1 MSRAEKMILAGTAAI
16 VLLILILDAIA
27 PREPNWNTSFTRY
40 KTDLYACGLTYDR
53 LGDLFPQG
61 VTTVREPI
69 YSTAEQRL
77 ALDSAAPRVNHI
89 FIDGSFSLDD
99 LDLRHLLMMVEAGD
113 DAFIAAEDFYG
124 LIQDTLNF
132 STAYHWE
139 QPDTT
144 SMAREVK
151 TFFTNDT
158 DAVRFTV
165 FPLRNDTASRFARG
179 GFEESFNHF
188 PVDSTQVLAEN
199 QRHDPVL
206 IRIRIGKGFLYLCSV
221 PRAFT
226 NYYLL
231 KDEARPF
238 MESAFSLLP
247 NRPVLWDEYYK
258 VGRDGSQTPLRYILE
273 QPALRGAYWTAIALL
288 LLTVLVYARRRQRAI
303 PVVEPPRNTSREFAD
318 TIARDYPRLDLLVN
332 NAGIA
337 FNNAPARSANAD
349 GYELQFVVNYL
360 AGWILANRLLPN
372 LEAAAP
378 SRVVN
383 IASGSAAAID
393 FDDVMLEKPDAHHR
407 GYGQSKLAQVM
418 MTMELA
424 PAFAGRGVTMISLH
438 PATLMDTTMVKGI
451 GIPPRTTVA
460 EGRDHVMGLVTA
472 PALQAGAY
480 YEQGQ
485 PATPRDP
492 QATDPQAR
500 ARLVALSAE
509 LTGVAAAR

>member
-1 MSRAEKMILAGTAAI
+1 MRTLLVALAAT
-16 VLLILILDAIA
+16 VLLAFAPAPARAADAPLSYA
-27 PREPNWNTSFTRY
+27 GKTALVTGSTDGLGRE
-40 KTDLYACGLTYDR
+40 
-53 LGDLFPQG
+53 
-61 VTTVREPI
+61 
-69 YSTAEQRL
+69 L
-77 ALDSAAPRVNHI
+77 ALALAADGAHVIVHGRNAGRGQAVVDEITRAGKGSAR
-89 FIDGSFSLDD
+89 
-99 LDLRHLLMMVEAGD
+99 
-113 DAFIAAEDFYG
+113 FIAADF
-124 LIQDTLNF
+124 
-132 STAYHWE
+132 S
-139 QPDTT
+139 
-144 SMAREVK
+144 
-151 TFFTNDT
+151 
-158 DAVRFTV
+158 
-165 FPLRNDTASRFARG
+165 
-179 GFEESFNHF
+179 
-188 PVDSTQVLAEN
+188 
-199 QRHDPVL
+199 
-206 IRIRIGKGFLYLCSV
+206 
-221 PRAFT
+221 
-226 NYYLL
+226 
-231 KDEARPF
+231 
-238 MESAFSLLP
+238 SL
-247 NRPVLWDEYYK
+247 
-258 VGRDGSQTPLRYILE
+258 QAT
-273 QPALRGAYWTAIALL
+273 
-288 LLTVLVYARRRQRAI
+288 
-303 PVVEPPRNTSREFAD
+303 REFAD

-393 FDDVMLEKPDAHHR
+393 FDDVMLEKPGAHDR